1 MFNHNIYSSD
11 NPRIIHN
18 LPTESSKKSECVKFN
33 YLMSIVKQ
41 SFLSNLLG
49 KSTYED
55 FSCFARYIVGLGSFI
70 LIVLFFLSYFFHSGI
85 VLELLKI
92 AVFSP
97 LLIAYVIACIL
108 LLDVRINIEKIEQ
121 IRRERAKN
129 TPKPFKYKLTIV
141 WTIILLILGVTVI
154 CFSFRYAIKYE
165 FECTT
170 FLVDHKAHL
179 YHSDWNDVCEK
190 MQDAEDLE
198 LMHGYE
204 IDDTYSFCK
213 ECREAEAW
221 LSREWIHK

>member
-108 LLDVRINIEKIEQ
+108 LLDVRINIEKTEQ

-154 CFSFRYAIKYE
+154 RFSFRYAIKYE
-165 FECTT
+165 FECTK
-170 FLVDHKAHL
+170 FLVDHRTHIYHL
-179 YHSDWNDVCEK
+179 DWDGVCEK
-190 MQDAEDLE
+190 VENVEEFDL
-198 LMHGYE
+198 MYGYE

-213 ECREAEAW
+213 DCKEVERAV
-221 LSREWIHK
+221 SREWIYR

>member
-1 MFNHNIYSSD
+1 
-11 NPRIIHN
+11 
-18 LPTESSKKSECVKFN
+18 
-33 YLMSIVKQ
+33 MSIVKQ

-108 LLDVRINIEKIEQ
+108 LLDVRINIEKTEQ

-170 FLVDHKAHL
+170 FLVDHKTHL

>member
-1 MFNHNIYSSD
+1 
-11 NPRIIHN
+11 
-18 LPTESSKKSECVKFN
+18 
-33 YLMSIVKQ
+33 MSIVKQ

-108 LLDVRINIEKIEQ
+108 LLDVRINIEKTEQ

>member
-1 MFNHNIYSSD
+1 MNMFFNTLATVTWKV
-11 NPRIIHN
+11 NPVAFR
-18 LPTESSKKSECVKFN
+18 
-33 YLMSIVKQ
+33 
-41 SFLSNLLG
+41 
-49 KSTYED
+49 
-55 FSCFARYIVGLGSFI
+55 LGSME
-70 LIVLFFLSYFFHSGI
+70 VRWYG
-85 VLELLKI
+85 
-92 AVFSP
+92 
-97 LLIAYVIACIL
+97 IL
-108 LLDVRINIEKIEQ
+108 LALGFLLAYYTLQRIFKTEHLSQKLLDKIS
-121 IRRERAKN
+121 IW
-129 TPKPFKYKLTIV
+129 TIV

-170 FLVDHKAHL
+170 FLVDHKTHL